1 VRRPSY
7 ARCRELPEKPVRC
20 TLVSHAEHVRPPRP
34 GTTAMTESDE
44 RSDEARQTF
53 EYFSNEYA
61 QALHAFKAIEDQSTT
76 LMLLGVAD
84 DLRGF
89 VDQFI
94 EMATRT
100 KQLAEEKNEP
110 HFAEWFG
117 ELIERA
123 EALRGAIPKR

>member
-1 VRRPSY
+1 MSDDRP
-7 ARCRELPEKPVRC
+7 
-20 TLVSHAEHVRPPRP
+20 
-34 GTTAMTESDE
+34 
-44 RSDEARQTF
+44 DEARENFT
-53 EYFSNEYA
+53 YFSNEYA
-61 QALHAFKAIEDQSTT
+61 QALQAFKAIEDQSTT

-100 KQLAEEKNEP
+100 KALAEEKNEP

-117 ELIERA
+117 ELLEKA

>member
-1 VRRPSY
+1 
-7 ARCRELPEKPVRC
+7 
-20 TLVSHAEHVRPPRP
+20 
-34 GTTAMTESDE
+34 MTDDKSDE
-44 RSDEARQTF
+44 RSPEARQNF

-61 QALHAFKAIEDQSTT
+61 QALHALKAIEDQSTT

-89 VDQFI
+89 VEQFL

-100 KQLAEEKNEP
+100 RALAEEKNEP

-117 ELIERA
+117 ELIEKA
-123 EALRGAIPKR
+123 ESLRGALPKR

>member
-1 VRRPSY
+1 MND
-7 ARCRELPEKPVRC
+7 
-20 TLVSHAEHVRPPRP
+20 P
-34 GTTAMTESDE
+34 GMNDE
-44 RSDEARQTF
+44 RSDEARKNF
-53 EYFSNEYA
+53 EFLSNEYA

-100 KQLAEEKNEP
+100 RAMALEKNEP
-110 HFAEWFG
+110 HFAEWFA
-117 ELIERA
+117 ELIEKA
-123 EALRGAIPKR
+123 EALRGAILNR

>member
-1 VRRPSY
+1 
-7 ARCRELPEKPVRC
+7 
-20 TLVSHAEHVRPPRP
+20 
-34 GTTAMTESDE
+34 MSDE
-44 RSDEARQTF
+44 QDNESREDF
-53 EYFSNEYA
+53 EFFSNEYA

-89 VDQFI
+89 VDQFL

-100 KQLAEEKNEP
+100 KKLAEEKNEP

-117 ELIERA
+117 ELIEKA
-123 EALRGAIPKR
+123 EALRGAIPNR

>member
-1 VRRPSY
+1 
-7 ARCRELPEKPVRC
+7 
-20 TLVSHAEHVRPPRP
+20 
-34 GTTAMTESDE
+34 MSDE
-44 RSDEARQTF
+44 HDNESREDF
-53 EYFSNEYA
+53 EFFSNEYA

-89 VDQFI
+89 VDQFL

-100 KQLAEEKNEP
+100 KKLAEEKNEP

-117 ELIERA
+117 ELIEKA
-123 EALRGAIPKR
+123 EALRGAIPNR

>member
-1 VRRPSY
+1 MTD
-7 ARCRELPEKPVRC
+7 EK
-20 TLVSHAEHVRPPRP
+20 
-34 GTTAMTESDE
+34 SDE

-53 EYFSNEYA
+53 EFFSNEYA

-84 DLRGF
+84 DLLGF
-89 VDQFI
+89 VDQFL

-100 KQLAEEKNEP
+100 KKLAEEKKQP
-110 HFAEWFG
+110 HFAEWFV
-117 ELIERA
+117 ELIEKA

>member
-1 VRRPSY
+1 SGGAAVIMLGRS
-7 ARCRELPEKPVRC
+7 
-20 TLVSHAEHVRPPRP
+20 P
-34 GTTAMTESDE
+34 GTHRRSLAVCAARDKLKKMTEPDE
-44 RSDEARQTF
+44 RSEEARQTF

-94 EMATRT
+94 DMSSRT
-100 KQLAEEKNEP
+100 KRLAEEKQQP
-110 HFAEWFG
+110 HFAEWFA
-117 ELIERA
+117 ELIEKA
-123 EALRGAIPKR
+123 EALRGAIPQR